1 MQLLALIVV
10 LCVLC
15 ASVDLCLCSRVFS
28 VQENLLCAQFILQG
42 SQAVS
47 SVFFLPFSFPIH
59 STDMIL
65 HVCVC
70 VCVRVCVRVRVCWSP
85 FFSCSA
91 WQTEKSEGS

>member
-70 VCVRVCVRVRVCWSP
+70 VCTCVCACTRMLVA
-85 FFSCSA
+85 FFFLFSVA
-91 WQTEKSEGS
+91 NGKE